1 MVKIM
6 DLMKTAFFL
15 FLILLLVGCGNK
27 PETKKTAPAVKK
39 VTKKINIP
47 KGMEKK
53 IVIKKDKPIKKK
65 IKPKSKIR
73 KKNKKLLKNK
83 RAVEKRIENQVI
95 EKITE
100 NNFFDEGPD
109 LKGKSYYDPQG
120 RIDPFSPLVKD
131 TPKRVVRKKKKRT
144 RPKTPLEKLDLG
156 QLQLKAVLESPQG
169 KSAVIEEASGKGYIV
184 GIGTFIGLNSGEI
197 VRIELNEVI
206 IRETIE
212 DISGKSITRMNSLKI
227 QKPVGE

>member
-6 DLMKTAFFL
+6 ELMKTAFFL
-15 FLILLLVGCGNK
+15 FLILLLVGCGK
-27 PETKKTAPAVKK
+27 EPETKKTAPAVNK

-65 IKPKSKIR
+65 IKSKTR

-83 RAVEKRIENQVI
+83 RAKEKRIENQVI
-95 EKITE
+95 EKIAE

-109 LKGKSYYDPQG
+109 LKGKSSYDPQG
-120 RIDPFSPLVKD
+120 RIDPFSPLVKN